1 MIGYLIVVYVIYGLI
16 FGFITRH
23 VASSKG
29 YDGGFLWGFFL
40 GVIGLLVVGFRPNLA
55 VSSPASEYKPMY
67 GGALQVKDR
76 KEPSWTCVCG
86 SVNPGRLD
94 YCPICRKSRD
104 QGERPQD
111 VKCPHCGAMN
121 NASRDFC
128 VLCDHPLRDD
138 VVLPA
143 KSAEPA
149 QAQKPDESHAQDEG
163 IALLEKLAKLHQDG
177 ILTDEEFAQK
187 KSEILSKL

>member
-1 MIGYLIVVYVIYGLI
+1 M
-16 FGFITRH
+16 
-23 VASSKG
+23 
-29 YDGGFLWGFFL
+29 
-40 GVIGLLVVGFRPNLA
+40 
-55 VSSPASEYKPMY
+55 
-67 GGALQVKDR
+67 
-76 KEPSWTCVCG
+76 
-86 SVNPGRLD
+86 
-94 YCPICRKSRD
+94 
-104 QGERPQD
+104 
-111 VKCPHCGAMN
+111 KCPHCGAMN

-128 VLCDHPLRDD
+128 VLCDQPLRDD

-187 KSEILSKL
+187 KSEILEKI